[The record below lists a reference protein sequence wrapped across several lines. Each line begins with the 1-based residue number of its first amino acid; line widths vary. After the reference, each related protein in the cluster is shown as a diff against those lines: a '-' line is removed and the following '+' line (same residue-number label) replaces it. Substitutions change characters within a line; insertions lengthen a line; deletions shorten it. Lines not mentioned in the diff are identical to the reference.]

1 MTNYT
6 IYQPFPFSPPLSVS
20 NFVPLRISEILKS
33 APSDMSLVVIERLK
47 KYLKSNALPQSISK
61 GKAIFAS
68 GGITTENFSNVEKGL
83 ATFKAKSGSS
93 SKSYAVTI
101 KNWNTPIINTNC
113 SCDYDWGGICKHR
126 VASLLVL
133 ENELSRY
140 TSLNPSVS
148 AAPKK
153 KTYPTS
159 QHIIRI
165 SSFDDWTLKNLVS
178 LDDWKN
184 RSTIKKATILKAL
197 NGEAEVEVHYKNEV
211 FNTKFTKLQFNG
223 EISTHCSCSQDLENQ
238 ACIHKLGALIV
249 IRDTYGANSPFDKMR
264 DYTAE
269 KNKLLAEFGFTLE
282 DDLRGK
288 FDFKLKTDGA
298 VQLVKLDVS
307 IQKVSQF
314 QNWRALNNRIF
325 RTPET
330 TFSVGIEDGSKEQ
343 RHILYVIRC
352 KGEEFVNDIAV
363 DTYSY
368 KPSPNGKM
376 TYIRTLKESDI
387 DNLPKM
393 EDSDNQI
400 ISLINSIKDDGLK
413 NFGKKKDLHLP
424 YFYDYLNRDEL
435 SAIDAPII
443 EEYINKK
450 LNKIFSL
457 LADKQVF
464 TSRTSYV
471 GSQTDIEEAQI
482 STEQILP
489 FFVLKEEDDF
499 VVLEGFTKLHGKKIK
514 LASVTNPGSYWT
526 RTFGKNIYKLANPE
540 VANLLSYLPKNGI
553 IKVRKSNFSGF
564 FQEFVLP
571 LAEKFT
577 IDLQISQEIENQT
590 LTFKEAKVYLKEDES
605 NLMLIPVYEYY
616 TQEREEQQVVEFS
629 HDQKIN
635 KINYDSDKITI
646 QERNPDAEKYH
657 YDIIREQNT
666 DFNSQ
671 EQYPFFYL
679 PFNDVLKEGWLFK
692 FFEAMKEQNVT
703 ILGFKELKKF
713 KYNPNKAVFTVTTG
727 SGIDWFDMHIEVQF
741 GDQFVGIKEIQKA
754 VLKKQNYVELSD
766 GSLGMLPEEWLKKYE
781 NILKFGRVKGEELQI
796 SKLHFSLI
804 DELGKDINNFELEQ
818 ELFEKKSK
826 LLNFKE
832 MAEIP
837 LPTNIQAKLRDYQV
851 EGFKWLNFLDEFSW
865 GGILAD
871 DMGLGKTLQMLT
883 FLQEQQNRNKHSVHL
898 VVLPTTLI
906 FNWQAEAAKF
916 CPDLKLYVHRGG
928 TRQKVNEHW
937 KDYDIIL
944 TTYGMVRS
952 DVELFREFDFNYIV
966 LDESQAIKNP
976 DSLISKAARLLN
988 SRNRLVMTGTPV
1000 ENNTFDLYSQME
1012 FLNPGLLG
1020 SAEFFKTEFATPIDK
1035 MQDKE
1040 KAAQL
1045 RKIVYPFMLKRTKEE
1060 VAKDLP
1066 DKTESIIYCEMD
1078 VKQRKVYDTFREMY
1092 RQKLVDKM
1100 AIDGRA
1106 KSSFLI
1112 LEALLKLRQICDS
1125 PALLNDEI
1133 EYDQNSAKLEEI
1145 VREIEE
1151 NAGNHKILIFS
1162 QFLKMLDLIK
1172 GHLEKHKIKY
1182 EYLDGK
1188 TTDRADRVN
1197 HFQEDDSCRVFLMSL
1212 KAGGV
1217 GINLTEAD
1225 YVYLV
1230 DPWWNPA
1237 VEQQAIDR
1245 THRIGQKKKVFA
1257 YRMICKDTIEEKI
1270 LLLQDKKRDIAKDV
1284 ISTED
1289 GFLKKLSQNDII
1301 DLFS

>member
-1 MTNYT
+1 
-6 IYQPFPFSPPLSVS
+6 
-20 NFVPLRISEILKS
+20 
-33 APSDMSLVVIERLK
+33 MSLIIIEKLK
-47 KYLKSNALPQSISK
+47 KYLKSNALPQSVSK

-68 GGITTENFSNVEKGL
+68 GKVSVEKFSNVEKGE
-83 ATFKAKSGSS
+83 AIFKVKSDSS
-93 SKSYAVTI
+93 SKNYTI
-101 KNWNTPIINTNC
+101 NVKNWNTPILSTNC

-126 VASLLVL
+126 VAALMVL
-133 ENELSRY
+133 ENEI
-140 TSLNPSVS
+140 TKHTANN
-148 AAPKK
+148 ANIFATKK

-184 RSTIKKATILKAL
+184 RTNVKKVQILSAL
-197 NGEAEVEVHYKNEV
+197 NGEAVLEVQYKGETFDV
-211 FNTKFTKLQFNG
+211 KFTQLKFNS
-223 EISTHCSCSQDLENQ
+223 ELSTHCSCSQELENQ
-238 ACIHKLGALIV
+238 ACIHKLAAFITV
-249 IRDTYGANSPFDKMR
+249 RDAFGANNPFDRMR
-264 DYTAE
+264 DYTSE
-269 KNKLLAEFGFTLE
+269 KNKLLAEYGFTMD
-282 DDLRGK
+282 DDLKGK
-288 FDFKLKTDGA
+288 FDFKLQANGDI
-298 VQLVKLDVS
+298 QLIKLDSS
-307 IQKVSQF
+307 IQKISQY

-325 RTPET
+325 RKPET
-330 TFSVGIEDGSKEQ
+330 IFSIGVSEGQREQ
-343 RHILYVIRC
+343 RQLLYVIRC
-352 KGEEFVNDIAV
+352 KGEEFVNDVAV

-368 KPSPNGKM
+368 KAAGNGKM
-376 TYIRTLKESDI
+376 TYIRSLKDSDVES
-387 DNLPKM
+387 LPKM

-400 ISLINSIKDDGLK
+400 INIANSIKDDGLK
-413 NFGKKKDLHLP
+413 NFGKKKELRLP
-424 YFYDYLNRDEL
+424 FFYDYLNREEI
-435 SAIDAPII
+435 SANDAPII

-457 LADKQVF
+457 LSEKQVF
-464 TSRTSYV
+464 TSSTSYV
-471 GSQTDIEEAQI
+471 ANQTDIEEAQI

-489 FFVLKEEDDF
+489 FFVLREDDDF
-499 VVLEGFTKLHGKKIK
+499 VILEGYTKLHGKKIK
-514 LASVTNPGSYWT
+514 LASLTNPGSYWT
-526 RTFGKNIYKLANPE
+526 RSFGKTIYKLANPE
-540 VANLLSYLPKNGI
+540 VANLLSYLPKNGL

-564 FQEFVLP
+564 FQDFVLP

-577 IDLQISQEIENQT
+577 IDLQISQVIENQ
-590 LTFKEAKVYLKEDES
+590 LLNFKEAKIYLKEDEA
-605 NLMLIPVYEYY
+605 NLMLIPVYEY
-616 TQEREEQQVVEFS
+616 TKNDTEEIIENPEIIEFA
-629 HDQKIN
+629 HDYKTN
-635 KINYDSDKITI
+635 KINYDSEKIMI
-646 QERNPDAEKYH
+646 QERNSEAEKYF
-657 YDIIREQNT
+657 YDIVREQNIE
-666 DFNSQ
+666 FNSQ
-671 EQYPFFYL
+671 GQYPFFFL
-679 PFNDVLKEGWLFK
+679 PFNDVLKDGWLFK
-692 FFEAMKEQNVT
+692 FFEAMKEQNIT
-703 ILGFKELKKF
+703 ILGFRELKKF
-713 KYNPNKAVFTVTTG
+713 KYNPNKATFNIKAG
-727 SGIDWFDMHIEVQF
+727 SGIDWFEMHIEVQF
-741 GDQFVGIKEIQKA
+741 GDQFVGIKDIQKA
-754 VLKKQNYVELSD
+754 VLKKQNYVELKD
-766 GSLGMLPEEWLKKYE
+766 GTLGMLPEEWLKKYE
-781 NILKFGRVKGEELQI
+781 NILKFGRVQGEQLQV

-804 DELGKDINNFELEQ
+804 DELSKDIDSFEIEQ

-837 LPTNIQAKLRDYQV
+837 LPININAKLRDYQV

-883 FLQEQQNRNKHSVHL
+883 FLQEQQNRNKNAINL

-916 CPDLKLYVHRGG
+916 CPDLKLFVHRGG
-928 TRQKVNEHW
+928 TRQRANEHW

-952 DVELFREFDFNYIV
+952 DIELFREIHFNYIV

-976 DSLISKAARLLN
+976 DSLISKAVKLLN

-1000 ENNTFDLYSQME
+1000 ENNTFDLFSQME
-1012 FLNPGLLG
+1012 FINPGLLG
-1020 SAEFFKTEFATPIDK
+1020 SGEFFKTEFANPIDK
-1035 MQDKE
+1035 LQDKD

-1066 DKTESIIYCEMD
+1066 DKTESIIYCEMGT
-1078 VKQRKVYDTFREMY
+1078 KQRKVYDTFRELY

-1100 AIDGRA
+1100 ATDGKE

-1125 PALLNDEI
+1125 PALLNDDV
-1133 EYDQNSAKLEEI
+1133 EYDQSSAKLEEI
-1145 VREIEE
+1145 IREIEE

-1172 GHLEKHKIKY
+1172 GHLEKHKIKF

-1197 HFQEDDSCRVFLMSL
+1197 HFQEDDECRVFLMSL

-1245 THRIGQKKKVFA
+1245 THRIGQKKNVFA

-1270 LLLQDKKRDIAKDV
+1270 LLLQDKKRDIAKDI

-1289 GFLKKLSQNDII
+1289 GFLKKLTQNDII

>member
-1 MTNYT
+1 
-6 IYQPFPFSPPLSVS
+6 
-20 NFVPLRISEILKS
+20 
-33 APSDMSLVVIERLK
+33 MSLVVIERLK

-68 GGITTENFSNVEKGL
+68 GGITTENFSNVDKGL
-83 ATFKAKSGSS
+83 ATFKAKSATG
-93 SKSYAVTI
+93 SKSYTVTI
-101 KNWNTPIINTNC
+101 KNWNTPILNTSC

-140 TSLNPSVS
+140 SHLNPIVS
-148 AAPKK
+148 ATPKK
-153 KTYPTS
+153 RTYSTS
-159 QHIIRI
+159 QHTIRI

-184 RSTIKKATILKAL
+184 RNNVKKVQINKAL
-197 NGEAEVEVHYKNEV
+197 NGEAEVEVNYKGEV
-211 FNTKFTKLQFNG
+211 FNTTFSKLQFNG
-223 EISTHCSCSQDLENQ
+223 EISTQCSCSQDLENQ
-238 ACIHKLGALIV
+238 ACIHKLAALIA

-269 KNKLLAEFGFTLE
+269 KNKLLAEFGFSLE
-282 DDLRGK
+282 DDLKGK
-288 FDFKLKTDGA
+288 FDFKLKSDGA
-298 VQLVKLDVS
+298 VQLIRIDTS

-325 RTPET
+325 RSPET
-330 TFSVGIEDGSKEQ
+330 AFNVGVDESSKEQ
-343 RHILYVIRC
+343 RQVMFVVRC
-352 KGEEFVNDIAV
+352 KGEEFVNDVAV

-368 KPSPNGKM
+368 KAGANNKM
-376 TYIRTLKESDI
+376 TYIRPLKDSDV

-393 EDSDNQI
+393 EETDNQI
-400 ISLINSIKDDGLK
+400 ISLVNSIKDDGLK
-413 NFGKKKDLHLP
+413 NFGKKKDLRLP

-435 SAIDAPII
+435 SASDAPIV

-457 LADKQVF
+457 LSDKQVF
-464 TSRTSYV
+464 TSKTSYV
-471 GSQTDIEEAQI
+471 GSQTDIEEATI
-482 STEQILP
+482 SKEQILP

-499 VVLEGFTKLHGKKIK
+499 VVLEGYTTLHGKKIK
-514 LASVTNPGSYWT
+514 LASLTNPGSYWT
-526 RTFGKNIYKLANPE
+526 RTFGKTIYKLANPE

-577 IDLQISQEIENQT
+577 IDLKISQEIDNQT
-590 LTFKEAKVYLKEDES
+590 LNFKEPKVYLKEDES
-605 NLMLIPVYEYY
+605 NLLIIPVYEYY
-616 TQEREEQQVVEFS
+616 TQEGEEEKVVEFS

-635 KINYDSDKITI
+635 KITYDADKITI
-646 QERNPDAEKYH
+646 QDRNTEAEKY
-657 YDIIREQNT
+657 YYNIIREQNAE
-666 DFNSQ
+666 FGSQ
-671 EQYPFFYL
+671 EQYPFFYV

-692 FFEAMKEQNVT
+692 FFDAMKEQNIT
-703 ILGFKELKKF
+703 ILGFKDLKKF
-713 KYNPNKAVFTVTTG
+713 KYNPNKAVFNVRTG

-754 VLKKQNYVELSD
+754 VLKKQNYVELKD

-781 NILKFGRVKGEELQI
+781 NVLKFGRVKGDELQV

-804 DELGKDINNFELEQ
+804 DELGAEINSFEIEQ
-818 ELFEKKSK
+818 ELFEKKNK

-837 LPTNIQAKLRDYQV
+837 LPKNIKANLRDYQV

-883 FLQEQQNRNKHSVHL
+883 FLQEQQNRDKRGVNL

-916 CPDLKLYVHRGG
+916 CPKLKLFVHRGG

-937 KDYDIIL
+937 RDYDIIL

-952 DVELFREFDFNYIV
+952 DIELFRDFHFNYIV

-1020 SAEFFKTEFATPIDK
+1020 SAEFFKTEFANPIDK

-1078 VKQRKVYDTFREMY
+1078 PKQRKVYDTFREMY

-1100 AIDGRA
+1100 ATDGKDKA
-1106 KSSFLI
+1106 AFLI

-1125 PALLNDEI
+1125 PALLNDDV

-1145 VREIEE
+1145 IREIEE

-1172 GHLEKHKIKY
+1172 VHLEKHKIKY

-1270 LLLQDKKRDIAKDV
+1270 LLLQDKKRDIAKDI

>member
-1 MTNYT
+1 
-6 IYQPFPFSPPLSVS
+6 
-20 NFVPLRISEILKS
+20 
-33 APSDMSLVVIERLK
+33 MSLVVIERLK
-47 KYLKSNALPQSISK
+47 KYLKSNALPQSVSK

-184 RSTIKKATILKAL
+184 RSTIKKAIILKAL

-249 IRDTYGANSPFDKMR
+249 IQDTYGANSPFDKMR

-269 KNKLLAEFGFTLE
+269 KNKLLAEFGFSLE
-282 DDLRGK
+282 DDLKGK

-298 VQLVKLDVS
+298 VQLVRIDTS

-352 KGEEFVNDIAV
+352 KGEEFVNDVAV

-400 ISLINSIKDDGLK
+400 INLVNSIKDDGLK
-413 NFGKKKDLHLP
+413 SFGKKKDLHLP

-464 TSRTSYV
+464 TSTTSFV

-499 VVLEGFTKLHGKKIK
+499 VILEGFTKLHGKKIK

-553 IKVRKSNFSGF
+553 IKVRKSNFAGF
-564 FQEFVLP
+564 FQEFILP

-577 IDLQISQEIENQT
+577 IDLQISQEIEKQA

-616 TQEREEQQVVEFS
+616 TQIGEEQQIVEFS

-646 QERNPDAEKYH
+646 QERNPDAERYH
-657 YDIIREQNT
+657 YDILREQNT

-692 FFEAMKEQNVT
+692 FFEAMKEQNIT

-727 SGIDWFDMHIEVQF
+727 SGIDWFDMHIEVKF
-741 GDQFVGIKEIQKA
+741 GDQLVGIKEIQKA

-837 LPTNIQAKLRDYQV
+837 LPNNIQAKLRDYQV

-883 FLQEQQNRNKHSVHL
+883 FLQEQQNRDKHSVHL

-952 DVELFREFDFNYIV
+952 DIELFREFDFNYIV

-1133 EYDQNSAKLEEI
+1133 EYDQNSAKLTEI

-1197 HFQEDDSCRVFLMSL
+1197 HFQEDDDCRVFLMSL

>member
-1 MTNYT
+1 
-6 IYQPFPFSPPLSVS
+6 
-20 NFVPLRISEILKS
+20 
-33 APSDMSLVVIERLK
+33 MSSIIIEKLK
-47 KYLKSNALPQSISK
+47 KYLKSNALPQSVSK
-61 GKAIFAS
+61 GKTIFANGKVS
-68 GGITTENFSNVEKGL
+68 VEKFSNVEKGEGI
-83 ATFKAKSGSS
+83 FKVKSDTG
-93 SKSYAVTI
+93 SKSYTVNV
-101 KNWNTPIINTNC
+101 KNWNTPILSTNC

-126 VASLLVL
+126 VAALMVL
-133 ENELSRY
+133 ENEIIKY
-140 TSLNPSVS
+140 TATN
-148 AAPKK
+148 ANIFAPKK
-153 KTYPTS
+153 KTHPTS

-184 RSTIKKATILKAL
+184 RANVKKVQILSAL
-197 NGEAEVEVHYKNEV
+197 NGEAILDVNYKGEDFEV
-211 FNTKFTKLQFNG
+211 KFTQLKFNS
-223 EISTHCSCSQDLENQ
+223 ELSTHCSCSQDLENQ
-238 ACIHKLGALIV
+238 SCIHKLAAFIAV
-249 IRDTYGANSPFDKMR
+249 RDAFGANNPFDRMR
-264 DYTAE
+264 DYTVE
-269 KNKLLAEFGFTLE
+269 KDKLLAEYGFTMD
-282 DDLRGK
+282 DDLKGK
-288 FDFKLKTDGA
+288 FDFKLQANGDL
-298 VQLVKLDVS
+298 QLIKLDAS
-307 IQKVSQF
+307 IQKISQY
-314 QNWRALNNRIF
+314 QNWRAVNNSIF
-325 RTPET
+325 RKPET
-330 TFSVGIEDGSKEQ
+330 IFSIGASEGQREQ
-343 RHILYVIRC
+343 RQLLYVIRC
-352 KGEEFVNDIAV
+352 KGEEFVNDVAV

-368 KPSPNGKM
+368 KSAGNGKM
-376 TYIRTLKESDI
+376 TYIRSLKDSDVES
-387 DNLPKM
+387 LPKM

-400 ISLINSIKDDGLK
+400 INLSNSIKDDGLK
-413 NFGKKKDLHLP
+413 NFGKKKELRLP
-424 YFYDYLNRDEL
+424 FFYDYLNREEI
-435 SAIDAPII
+435 SANDAPII

-450 LNKIFSL
+450 LNKIFRL
-457 LADKQVF
+457 LSEKQVF
-464 TSRTSYV
+464 TSSTSYV
-471 GSQTDIEEAQI
+471 ANQTDIEEAQI

-489 FFVLKEEDDF
+489 FFVLKEDDDF
-499 VVLEGFTKLHGKKIK
+499 VILEGFTKLHGKKVK
-514 LASVTNPGSYWT
+514 LASLTNPGSYWT
-526 RTFGKNIYKLANPE
+526 RSFGKTIYKLANPE
-540 VANLLSYLPKNGI
+540 VANLLSYLPKNGL
-553 IKVRKSNFSGF
+553 IKVRKSNFAGF
-564 FQEFVLP
+564 FKDFVLP

-577 IDLQISQEIENQT
+577 IDLQVSQAIEIQS
-590 LTFKEAKVYLKEDES
+590 LSFKEAKLYLKEDES
-605 NLMLIPVYEYY
+605 NLMLIPVYEY
-616 TQEREEQQVVEFS
+616 TKNGSEEIVENPEIIEFS
-629 HDQKIN
+629 HDYKTN
-635 KINYDSDKITI
+635 KINYDSDTIMI
-646 QERNPDAEKYH
+646 QERNAETEKYF
-657 YDIIREQNT
+657 YDIIREQNVE
-666 DFNSQ
+666 FNSQ
-671 EQYPFFYL
+671 EQYPFFFL
-679 PFNDVLKEGWLFK
+679 PFNDVLKDGWLFK
-692 FFEAMKEQNVT
+692 FFEAMKEQNIT

-713 KYNPNKAVFTVTTG
+713 KYNPNKAVFNIKAG

-741 GDQFVGIKEIQKA
+741 GDQMVGIKEIQKA
-754 VLKKQNYVELSD
+754 VLKKQNYVELKD

-781 NILKFGRVKGEELQI
+781 NILKFGRVQGEKLQI

-804 DELGKDINNFELEQ
+804 DELSKDIDSFEIEQ

-837 LPTNIQAKLRDYQV
+837 LPNNIDAKLRDYQV

-883 FLQEQQNRNKHSVHL
+883 FIQEQQNRDPKAVNL

-928 TRQKVNEHW
+928 TRQKANEHW
-937 KDYDIIL
+937 SEYDIIL

-952 DVELFREFDFNYIV
+952 DIELFREFHFNYII

-976 DSLISKAARLLN
+976 DSLISKAVKLLN

-1012 FLNPGLLG
+1012 FINPGLLG
-1020 SAEFFKTEFATPIDK
+1020 SGEFFKTEFANPIDK
-1035 MQDKE
+1035 LQDKD

-1078 VKQRKVYDTFREMY
+1078 TKQRKVYDTFRELY

-1100 AIDGRA
+1100 ATDGKE

-1125 PALLNDEI
+1125 PALLNEEG
-1133 EYDQNSAKLEEI
+1133 EYDQTSAKLGEI
-1145 VREIEE
+1145 IREIEE

-1172 GHLEKHKIKY
+1172 GHLEKHKIKF

-1197 HFQEDDSCRVFLMSL
+1197 HFQEDDECRVFLMSL

-1270 LLLQDKKRDIAKDV
+1270 LLLQDKKRDIAKDI

>member
-1 MTNYT
+1 
-6 IYQPFPFSPPLSVS
+6 
-20 NFVPLRISEILKS
+20 
-33 APSDMSLVVIERLK
+33 MSSIVIERLK

-61 GKAIFAS
+61 GKAIFAG
-68 GGITTENFSNVEKGL
+68 GGIILERFSNTGKGE
-83 ATFKAKSGSS
+83 AVIKIKSDLGLRG
-93 SKSYAVTI
+93 YEVVV
-101 KNWNTPIINTNC
+101 KNWNTPILNTSC

-126 VASLLVL
+126 VAALLLL
-133 ENELSRY
+133 ENELSRFKDAPDLAS
-140 TSLNPSVS
+140 TFAPSN
-148 AAPKK
+148 KK
-153 KTYPTS
+153 RTFPTA
-159 QHIIRI
+159 QHVIRI

-178 LDDWKN
+178 LDDWKK
-184 RSTIKKATILKAL
+184 RTAVKKTQIVSAL
-197 NGEAEVEVHYKNEV
+197 NGEAVVEVTLNGEI
-211 FNTKFTKLQFNG
+211 FTTKFTKLQFNS
-223 EISTHCSCSQDLENQ
+223 ELATSCSCSQELENQ
-238 ACIHKLGALIV
+238 ACVHKLVGLMA
-249 IRDTYGANSPFDKMR
+249 IRDTFGANSPFDKMR
-264 DYTAE
+264 DYSAE
-269 KNKLLAEFGFTLE
+269 KNKLLGEFGFSLE
-282 DDLRGK
+282 DDLKGK
-288 FDFKLKTDGA
+288 FDFKLKADGA
-298 VQLVKLDVS
+298 VQLIRIDTS
-307 IQKVSQF
+307 IQKISDF
-314 QNWRALNNRIF
+314 QNWRNINNRIF
-325 RTPET
+325 RSPET
-330 TFSVGIEDGSKEQ
+330 TFSIGVDESQKDQ
-343 RHILYVIRC
+343 RQVLYVLRC
-352 KGEEFVNDIAV
+352 KGEEYLNDVAV
-363 DTYSY
+363 DVYSY
-368 KPSPNGKM
+368 KMGANGKM
-376 TYIRTLKESDI
+376 TYIRSLKDSDME
-387 DNLPKM
+387 NMPKM
-393 EDSDNQI
+393 EDSDNQL
-400 ISLINSIKDDGLK
+400 ISLLNSIKDDGLK

-424 YFYDYLNRDEL
+424 YFYEYLNRDEV
-435 SAIDAPII
+435 SALDAPVI

-457 LADKQVF
+457 LSEKQVF
-464 TSRTSYV
+464 TSKTSYV

-482 STEQILP
+482 SPEQILP
-489 FFVLKEEDDF
+489 FFVLREEEDF
-499 VVLEGFTKLHGKKIK
+499 VVLEGYTTLHGKKVK
-514 LASVTNPGSYWT
+514 LASLTNPSSFWV
-526 RTFGKNIYKLANPE
+526 RTFGKTVYKLANPE
-540 VANLLSYLPKNGI
+540 VANLLNYLPKNGI
-553 IKVRKSNFSGF
+553 IKVRKSNFTGF
-564 FQEFVLP
+564 FQEFIMP

-577 IDLQISQEIENQT
+577 IDLQISQAIESQT
-590 LTFKEAKVYLKEDES
+590 LNFKEAKVYLKEDEA
-605 NLMLIPVYEYY
+605 NLMLVPVYEYA
-616 TQEREEQQVVEFS
+616 TPVNDEEETPSVLEFS
-629 HDQKIN
+629 HDQKLN
-635 KINYDSDKITI
+635 KITYESDKILI

-657 YDIIREQNT
+657 YGLIREQNVE
-666 DFNSQ
+666 FNSQ

-679 PFNDVLKEGWLFK
+679 PFNDVLKDGWLFK
-692 FFEAMKEQNVT
+692 FFDAMKEQNIT
-703 ILGFKELKKF
+703 ILGFKDLKKF
-713 KYNPNKAVFTVTTG
+713 KYNPNKAKFNVKAG

-754 VLKKQNYVELSD
+754 VLKKQNYVELKD

-781 NILKFGRVKGEELQI
+781 NVLKFGRVKGDELQV

-804 DELGKDINNFELEQ
+804 DELSSDINSFEIEQ
-818 ELFEKKSK
+818 ELFEKKNK

-832 MAEIP
+832 MADIE
-837 LPTNIQAKLRDYQV
+837 LPKNIKAKLRDYQV

-883 FLQEQQNRNKHSVHL
+883 FLQEQQNRDKKGTNL

-906 FNWQAEAAKF
+906 FNWQAEAEKF
-916 CPDLKLYVHRGG
+916 CPKLKLYVHRGG

-952 DVELFREFDFNYIV
+952 DIELFREFHFNYII

-976 DSLISKAARLLN
+976 DSLISKAVKLLN

-1020 SAEFFKTEFATPIDK
+1020 SGEFFKTEFATPIDK
-1035 MQDKE
+1035 LQDKE

-1078 VKQRKVYDTFREMY
+1078 AKQRKVYDTFREMY

-1100 AIDGRA
+1100 ALEGKE

-1125 PALLNDEI
+1125 PALLSDDT

-1145 VREIEE
+1145 IREIEE

-1172 GHLEKHKIKY
+1172 EHLEKHKIKY

-1188 TTDRADRVN
+1188 TTDRAERVN
-1197 HFQEDDSCRVFLMSL
+1197 HFQEDENCRVFLMSL

-1245 THRIGQKKKVFA
+1245 THRIGQKRKVFA

-1270 LLLQDKKRDIAKDV
+1270 LLLQDKKRAIAKDI

-1289 GFLKKLSQNDII
+1289 GFLKKLSQDDII

>member
-1 MTNYT
+1 
-6 IYQPFPFSPPLSVS
+6 
-20 NFVPLRISEILKS
+20 
-33 APSDMSLVVIERLK
+33 MSLIIIERLK

-68 GGITTENFSNVEKGL
+68 GRVSIDKLVNQEKGEAIL
-83 ATFKAKSGSS
+83 KVKSDSGSR
-93 SKSYAVTI
+93 SYTVNV
-101 KNWNTPIINTNC
+101 KNWNTPILYTSC
-113 SCDYDWGGICKHR
+113 TCDYDWGGICKHR

-133 ENELSRY
+133 ENEASKFG
-140 TSLNPSVS
+140 LNNSNIQV
-148 AAPKK
+148 KK

-159 QHIIRI
+159 NHTIRI
-165 SSFDDWTLKNLVS
+165 SSFDDWTLKNLVA

-184 RSTIKKATILKAL
+184 RSSIKKADIISAL
-197 NGEAEVEVHYKNEV
+197 NGEAVVEVTYRNET
-211 FNTKFTKLQFNG
+211 FNLKFTQLKFNS
-223 EISTHCSCSQDLENQ
+223 EVATQCSCSQDLENQ
-238 ACIHKLGALIV
+238 ACIHKLAALIA
-249 IRDTYGANSPFDKMR
+249 IRDTFGSNNPFDRMR
-264 DYTAE
+264 DYSAE
-269 KNKLLAEFGFTLE
+269 KNKLLAEYGFSLE
-282 DDLRGK
+282 DDLKGK
-288 FDFKLKTDGA
+288 FDFKLKTDGT
-298 VQLVKLDVS
+298 VQLIRIDSS
-307 IQKVSQF
+307 IQKISQF
-314 QNWRALNNRIF
+314 QNWRAFNNRIF
-325 RTPET
+325 RKPET
-330 TFSVGIEDGSKEQ
+330 IFSVGINEGQKDQ
-343 RHILYVIRC
+343 RLLMYVLRC
-352 KGEEFVNDIAV
+352 KGEEFINDIAI

-368 KPSPNGKM
+368 KAGANGKM
-376 TYIRTLKESDI
+376 TYIRSIRDSDF
-387 DNLPKM
+387 DNFPKM

-400 ISLINSIKDDGLK
+400 IGLLNSIKDDGLK
-413 NFGKKKDLHLP
+413 NFGKKKELHLP
-424 YFYDYLNRDEL
+424 YFYEYLNRDEI
-435 SAIDAPII
+435 SASDAPII

-457 LADKQVF
+457 LSEKQVF

-471 GSQTDIEEAQI
+471 GSQNDIEEVTI
-482 STEQILP
+482 SPEQILP
-489 FFVLKEEDDF
+489 FFVLREDDDF
-499 VVLEGFTKLHGKKIK
+499 VILEGFTKLHGKKVK
-514 LASVTNPGSYWT
+514 LASLTNPGSYWV

-540 VANLLSYLPKNGI
+540 VANLLSLLPQNGM
-553 IKVRKSNFSGF
+553 IKVRKTNFSGF
-564 FQEFVLP
+564 FQEFILP
-571 LAEKFT
+571 LAEKFS
-577 IDLQISQEIENQT
+577 IDLKISQQIENQI
-590 LTFKEAKVYLKEDES
+590 LTFHKPKIYLKEDES
-605 NLMLIPVYEYY
+605 NLMFIPVYEYY
-616 TQEREEQQVVEFS
+616 TETPELSNLEQIPTEENKALVEFS
-629 HDQKIN
+629 HDYKTN
-635 KINYDSDKITI
+635 KINFDSEKIII
-646 QERNPDAEKYH
+646 QERNPDAEKYY
-657 YDIIREQNT
+657 YDILKEQNPEFT
-666 DFNSQ
+666 SQ
-671 EQYPFFYL
+671 EQYPFFFL
-679 PFNDVLKEGWLFK
+679 PFNDVLKDGWLFK
-692 FFEAMKEQNVT
+692 FFDSMKEQNIT
-703 ILGFKELKKF
+703 ILGFKDLKKF
-713 KYNPNKAVFTVTTG
+713 KYNPHKATFNIKAG

-754 VLKKQNYVELSD
+754 VLKKQNYVELKD
-766 GSLGMLPEEWLKKYE
+766 GSLGMLPEEWIKKYE
-781 NILKFGRVKGEELQI
+781 NVLKFGRIKGDELQV

-804 DELGKDINNFELEQ
+804 DELSKDIDSFEIEQ
-818 ELFEKKSK
+818 ELFEKKNK

-832 MAEIP
+832 MNTIP
-837 LPTNIQAKLRDYQV
+837 LPKNINAKLRDYQV

-883 FLQEQQNRNKHSVHL
+883 FIQEQQNRDKRATNL

-937 KDYDIIL
+937 RDYDIIL

-952 DVELFREFDFNYIV
+952 DIELFREFHFNYII

-976 DSLISKAARLLN
+976 DSLISKAVKLLN

-1020 SAEFFKTEFATPIDK
+1020 SGEFFKLEFATPIDK
-1035 MQDKE
+1035 LQDKE

-1078 VKQRKVYDTFREMY
+1078 AKQRKIYDTFREMY
-1092 RQKLVDKM
+1092 KQKLVDKM
-1100 AIDGRA
+1100 ATEGKDKA
-1106 KSSFLI
+1106 AFLI

-1125 PALLNDEI
+1125 PALLNEDT

-1145 VREIEE
+1145 IREIEE

-1172 GHLEKHKIKY
+1172 EHLEKHKIKY

-1197 HFQEDDSCRVFLMSL
+1197 HFQEDENCRVFLMSL

-1270 LLLQDKKRDIAKDV
+1270 LLLQDKKRDIAKDI

-1289 GFLKKLSQNDII
+1289 GFLKKLTQNDII

>member
-1 MTNYT
+1 
-6 IYQPFPFSPPLSVS
+6 
-20 NFVPLRISEILKS
+20 
-33 APSDMSLVVIERLK
+33 MSLVIIEKLK
-47 KYLKSNALPQSISK
+47 KYLKSNALPQSVSK
-61 GKAIFAS
+61 GKTIFAKGS
-68 GGITTENFSNVEKGL
+68 VSVEKISNTDKGEG
-83 ATFKAKSGSS
+83 AFKVKSETG
-93 SKSYAVTI
+93 SKSYTVNI
-101 KNWNTPIINTNC
+101 KNWNTPILSSNC
-113 SCDYDWGGICKHR
+113 SCDYNWGGICKHR
-126 VASLLVL
+126 VAALLQLEIEVSKFSLA
-133 ENELSRY
+133 SI
-140 TSLNPSVS
+140 SLNT
-148 AAPKK
+148 PKK
-153 KTYPTS
+153 KTYPTAL
-159 QHIIRI
+159 HIIRI

-184 RSTIKKATILKAL
+184 RTNVKKVQIISAL
-197 NGEAEVEVHYKNEV
+197 SGEAVVEVSYKSEI
-211 FNTKFTKLQFNG
+211 FNVKFTQLRFNS
-223 EISTHCSCSQDLENQ
+223 ELSTHCSCSQDLENQ
-238 ACIHKLGALIV
+238 ACIHKLAALIT
-249 IRDTYGANSPFDKMR
+249 IRDAFGANNPFDRMR
-264 DYTAE
+264 DYTSE

-282 DDLRGK
+282 DDLKGK
-288 FDFKLKTDGA
+288 FDFKLQSNGD
-298 VQLVKLDVS
+298 VQLIKLDSS
-307 IQKVSQF
+307 IQKISQF
-314 QNWRALNNRIF
+314 QNWRAVNNSIF
-325 RTPET
+325 RKPEN
-330 TFSVGIEDGSKEQ
+330 TFSIGVSEGQKEQ
-343 RHILYVIRC
+343 RQILYVIRC
-352 KGEEFVNDIAV
+352 KGEEFINDVAV

-368 KPSPNGKM
+368 KAGSNGKM
-376 TYIRTLKESDI
+376 TYIRSLKDSEVES
-387 DNLPKM
+387 LPKM

-400 ISLINSIKDDGLK
+400 INLANSIKDDGLK
-413 NFGKKKDLHLP
+413 NFGKKRDLRLP
-424 YFYDYLNRDEL
+424 FFYDYLNRDEI
-435 SAIDAPII
+435 SANDAPII

-450 LNKIFSL
+450 LNKLFNL
-457 LADKQVF
+457 LSEKQVY
-464 TSRTSYV
+464 TSVTSYV
-471 GSQTDIEEAQI
+471 ANQADIEEAQI

-489 FFVLKEEDDF
+489 FFTLREDEDF
-499 VVLEGFTKLHGKKIK
+499 VILEGFTKLHGKKVK
-514 LASVTNPGSYWT
+514 LSSLNNPGSYWT
-526 RTFGKNIYKLANPE
+526 RTFGKTIYKLANPE
-540 VANLLSYLPKNGI
+540 VANLLSYLPKNGL

-564 FQEFVLP
+564 FQDFILP

-577 IDLQISQEIENQT
+577 IDLQVSQDIENQS
-590 LTFKEAKVYLKEDES
+590 LNFKEAKVYLKEDEA
-605 NLMLIPVYEYY
+605 NLMLIPVYEY
-616 TQEREEQQVVEFS
+616 TANSEELIENAEVIEFA
-629 HDQKIN
+629 HDYKTN
-635 KINYDSDKITI
+635 KITYDADKITI

-657 YDIIREQNT
+657 YDIIRDQNLE
-666 DFNSQ
+666 FNSQ
-671 EQYPFFYL
+671 EQYPFFFL
-679 PFNDVLKEGWLFK
+679 PFNDVLKDGWLFK
-692 FFEAMKEQNVT
+692 FFESMKEQNIT
-703 ILGFKELKKF
+703 IMGFKELKKF
-713 KYNPNKAVFTVTTG
+713 KYNPNKAAFNIKAG
-727 SGIDWFDMHIEVQF
+727 SGIDWFEMHIEVKF
-741 GDQFVGIKEIQKA
+741 GEQTVGIKEIQKA
-754 VLKKQNYVELSD
+754 VLKKQNYVELKD
-766 GSLGMLPEEWLKKYE
+766 GTLGMLPEEWLKKYE
-781 NILKFGRVKGEELQI
+781 NILKFGRVQGEQLQI

-804 DELGKDINNFELEQ
+804 DELSKDIDSFEIEQ

-832 MAEIP
+832 MSEIP

-883 FLQEQQNRNKHSVHL
+883 FLQEQQNRDKTAVNL

-928 TRQKVNEHW
+928 SRQKINDHW

-952 DVELFREFDFNYIV
+952 DIELFREFHFNYIV

-976 DSLISKAARLLN
+976 DSLISKAVRLLN

-1012 FLNPGLLG
+1012 FINPGLLG
-1020 SAEFFKTEFATPIDK
+1020 SGEFFKTEFATPIDK
-1035 MQDKE
+1035 LQDKD

-1078 VKQRKVYDTFREMY
+1078 TKQRKVYDTFRELY

-1100 AIDGRA
+1100 ATDGKE

-1125 PALLNDEI
+1125 PALLNGEI
-1133 EYDQNSAKLEEI
+1133 EYDQNSAKLQEI
-1145 VREIEE
+1145 IREIEE

-1197 HFQEDDSCRVFLMSL
+1197 HFQEDDECRVFLMSL

-1245 THRIGQKKKVFA
+1245 THRIGQKKNVFA

-1270 LLLQDKKRDIAKDV
+1270 LLLQDKKRDIAKDI

-1289 GFLKKLSQNDII
+1289 GFLKKLTQNDII

>member
-1 MTNYT
+1 
-6 IYQPFPFSPPLSVS
+6 
-20 NFVPLRISEILKS
+20 
-33 APSDMSLVVIERLK
+33 MSLVVIERLK
-47 KYLKSNALPQSISK
+47 KYLKSNALPQSVSK

-184 RSTIKKATILKAL
+184 RSTIKKAIILKAL

-249 IRDTYGANSPFDKMR
+249 IQDTYGANSPFDKMR

-269 KNKLLAEFGFTLE
+269 KNKLLAEFGFSLE
-282 DDLRGK
+282 DDLKGK

-298 VQLVKLDVS
+298 VQLVRIDTS

-352 KGEEFVNDIAV
+352 KGEEFVNDVAV

-400 ISLINSIKDDGLK
+400 INLVNSIKDDGLK
-413 NFGKKKDLHLP
+413 SFGKKKDLHLP

-464 TSRTSYV
+464 TSTTSFV

-499 VVLEGFTKLHGKKIK
+499 VILEGFTKLHGKKIK

-553 IKVRKSNFSGF
+553 IKVRKSNFAGF
-564 FQEFVLP
+564 FQEFILP

-577 IDLQISQEIENQT
+577 IDLQISQEIEKQA

-616 TQEREEQQVVEFS
+616 TQIGEEQQIVEFS

-646 QERNPDAEKYH
+646 QERNPDAERYH
-657 YDIIREQNT
+657 YDILREQNT

-692 FFEAMKEQNVT
+692 FFEAMKEQNIT

-727 SGIDWFDMHIEVQF
+727 SGIDWFDMHIEVKF
-741 GDQFVGIKEIQKA
+741 GDQLVGIKEIQRA

-837 LPTNIQAKLRDYQV
+837 LPNNIQAKLRDYQV

-883 FLQEQQNRNKHSVHL
+883 FLQEQQNRDKHSVHL

-952 DVELFREFDFNYIV
+952 DIELFREFDFNYIV

-1133 EYDQNSAKLEEI
+1133 EYDQNSAKLTEI

-1197 HFQEDDSCRVFLMSL
+1197 HFQEDDDCRVFLMSL

>member
-1 MTNYT
+1 M
-6 IYQPFPFSPPLSVS
+6 S
-20 NFVPLRISEILKS
+20 NFVPLRISEILKL
-33 APSDMSLVVIERLK
+33 APSDMSLVVTERIK
-47 KYLKSNALPQSISK
+47 KYLKSNALPQSVSK

-68 GGITTENFSNVEKGL
+68 GRITTENFSNVEKGL

-93 SKSYAVTI
+93 SKTYAVTI
-101 KNWNTPIINTNC
+101 KNWNTPIMNTNC

-140 TSLNPSVS
+140 ASLNPSVS

-159 QHIIRI
+159 QHTIRI

-184 RSTIKKATILKAL
+184 RSSIKKAIILKAL
-197 NGEAEVEVHYKNEV
+197 NGEAEVEVHDKNEV
-211 FNTKFTKLQFNG
+211 FNTKFTKLPFNG

-238 ACIHKLGALIV
+238 ACIHKLAALIV

-269 KNKLLAEFGFTLE
+269 KNKLLAEFGFSLE
-282 DDLRGK
+282 DDLKGK

-298 VQLVKLDVS
+298 VQLLRIDTS
-307 IQKVSQF
+307 IQKVSLF

-325 RTPET
+325 RTAET

-352 KGEEFVNDIAV
+352 KGEEFVNDVAV

-413 NFGKKKDLHLP
+413 SFGKKKDLHLP

-457 LADKQVF
+457 LAEKQVF

-489 FFVLKEEDDF
+489 FFVLREEDDF

-514 LASVTNPGSYWT
+514 LASLTNPGSYWL
-526 RTFGKNIYKLANPE
+526 RSFGKNIYKLANPE

-553 IKVRKSNFSGF
+553 IKVRRSNFDGF
-564 FQEFVLP
+564 FQEFILP

-577 IDLQISQEIENQT
+577 IDLQISQKIENQS
-590 LTFKEAKVYLKEDES
+590 LNFKEAKVYLKEDES

-616 TQEREEQQVVEFS
+616 DTQEGDEPQIIEFS

-635 KINYDSDKITI
+635 KITYDSERITI
-646 QERNPDAEKYH
+646 QERNPEAEKYH
-657 YDIIREQNT
+657 YDIIREQNI

-679 PFNDVLKEGWLFK
+679 PFNDVLKESWLFN
-692 FFEAMKEQNVT
+692 FFETMKEQNIT
-703 ILGFKELKKF
+703 ILGFKDLKKF

-727 SGIDWFDMHIEVQF
+727 SGIDWFDMHIEVKF
-741 GDQFVGIKEIQKA
+741 GDQLVGIKEIQKA

-837 LPTNIQAKLRDYQV
+837 LPKNIQAKLRDYQV

-883 FLQEQQNRNKHSVHL
+883 FLQEQQNRDKNSVHL

-928 TRQKVNEHW
+928 SRQKVNEHW

-952 DVELFREFDFNYIV
+952 DIELFREFDFNYIV

-1197 HFQEDDSCRVFLMSL
+1197 HFQEDDDCRVFLMSL

-1289 GFLKKLSQNDII
+1289 GFLKKLSQHDII

>member
-1 MTNYT
+1 
-6 IYQPFPFSPPLSVS
+6 
-20 NFVPLRISEILKS
+20 
-33 APSDMSLVVIERLK
+33 MSLVVIERLK
-47 KYLKSNALPQSISK
+47 KYLKSNALPQSVSK

-184 RSTIKKATILKAL
+184 RSTIKKAIILKAL

-249 IRDTYGANSPFDKMR
+249 IQDTYGANSPFDKMR

-269 KNKLLAEFGFTLE
+269 KNKLLAEFGFSLE
-282 DDLRGK
+282 DDLKGK

-298 VQLVKLDVS
+298 VQLVRIDTS

-352 KGEEFVNDIAV
+352 KGEEFVNDVAV

-393 EDSDNQI
+393 EDTDNQI
-400 ISLINSIKDDGLK
+400 INLVNSIKDDGLK
-413 NFGKKKDLHLP
+413 SFGKKKDLHLP

-464 TSRTSYV
+464 TSTTSFV

-553 IKVRKSNFSGF
+553 IKVRKSNFAGF
-564 FQEFVLP
+564 FQEFILP

-577 IDLQISQEIENQT
+577 IDLQISQEIEKQA

-616 TQEREEQQVVEFS
+616 TQIGEEQQIVEFS

-646 QERNPDAEKYH
+646 QERNPDAERYH
-657 YDIIREQNT
+657 YDILREQNT

-692 FFEAMKEQNVT
+692 FFEAMKEQNIT

-727 SGIDWFDMHIEVQF
+727 SGIDWFDMHIEVKF
-741 GDQFVGIKEIQKA
+741 GDQLVGIKEIQRA

-837 LPTNIQAKLRDYQV
+837 LPNNIQAKLRDYQV

-883 FLQEQQNRNKHSVHL
+883 FLQEQQNRDKHSVHL

-952 DVELFREFDFNYIV
+952 DIELFREFDFNYIV

-1133 EYDQNSAKLEEI
+1133 EYDQNSAKLTEI

-1197 HFQEDDSCRVFLMSL
+1197 HFQEDDDCRVFLMSL

>member
-1 MTNYT
+1 
-6 IYQPFPFSPPLSVS
+6 
-20 NFVPLRISEILKS
+20 
-33 APSDMSLVVIERLK
+33 MSLIVIERLK

-61 GKAIFAS
+61 GKAIFS
-68 GGITTENFSNVEKGL
+68 RGEMVLERFSNNDKGD
-83 ATFKAKSGSS
+83 AAIKVRSDSGARA
-93 SKSYAVTI
+93 YNVVV
-101 KNWNTPIINTNC
+101 KNWNTPILATSC

-126 VASLLVL
+126 VAALLLL
-133 ENELSRY
+133 ENELSRFKDTDL
-140 TSLNPSVS
+140 TSTFINTT
-148 AAPKK
+148 KK
-153 KTYPTS
+153 RTYSTTN
-159 QHIIRI
+159 HIIRI

-178 LDDWKN
+178 LDDWKKRTN
-184 RSTIKKATILKAL
+184 IKKVQILSAL
-197 NGEAEVEVHYKNEV
+197 NGEAIVEVMLNGEV
-211 FNTKFTKLQFNG
+211 FMTKFTKLQFNS
-223 EISTHCSCSQDLENQ
+223 ELSTSCSCSQELEHQ
-238 ACIHKLGALIV
+238 ACVHKLGALIA
-249 IRDTYGANSPFDKMR
+249 IRDTFGANNPFDKMR

-269 KNKLLAEFGFTLE
+269 KNKLLGEFGFSLN
-282 DDLRGK
+282 DDLKGK
-288 FDFKLKTDGA
+288 FDFKLKSDGT
-298 VQLVKLDVS
+298 VQLIRLDTS
-307 IQKVSQF
+307 IQRISDY
-314 QNWRALNNRIF
+314 QNWRIVNSRIF
-325 RTPET
+325 RSPET
-330 TFSVGIEDGSKEQ
+330 TFSIGVDDGYKDQ
-343 RHILYVIRC
+343 RQILYVLRC
-352 KGEEFVNDIAV
+352 KGEEYLNDVAIDV
-363 DTYSY
+363 YSY
-368 KPSPNGKM
+368 KAGTNGKM
-376 TYIRTLKESDI
+376 TYIRSLKDSDI
-387 DNLPKM
+387 ENMPKM

-400 ISLINSIKDDGLK
+400 ITLINSIKDDGLK
-413 NFGKKKDLHLP
+413 NFGKKKDLKLP
-424 YFYDYLNRDEL
+424 YFYEYLNRDEI
-435 SAIDAPII
+435 SAFDTPIV

-457 LADKQVF
+457 LSEKQVF
-464 TSRTSYV
+464 TSKTSYV
-471 GSQTDIEEAQI
+471 GGQTDIEEAQI
-482 STEQILP
+482 SAEQILP
-489 FFVLKEEDDF
+489 HFVLKEEEDF
-499 VVLEGFTKLHGKKIK
+499 IVLEGYTTLHGKKVK
-514 LASVTNPGSYWT
+514 LASLTNPSSFWV
-526 RTFGKNIYKLANPE
+526 RTFGKTVYKLANPE

-553 IKVRKSNFSGF
+553 IKVRKSNFTGF
-564 FQEFVLP
+564 FQEFIMP

-577 IDLQISQEIENQT
+577 IDLQINQQIDNQK
-590 LTFKEAKVYLKEDES
+590 LNFKEVKIYMKEDEA
-605 NLMLIPVYEYY
+605 NLMLVPVYEYTTPLTY
-616 TQEREEQQVVEFS
+616 EDDTPKNLEFS
-629 HDQKIN
+629 HDQKSN
-635 KINYDSDKITI
+635 KISYESDKILI
-646 QERNPDAEKYH
+646 QERNPESEKYH
-657 YDIIREQNT
+657 YSLIREQNSE
-666 DFNSQ
+666 FNSQ

-679 PFNDVLKEGWLFK
+679 PFNDVLKDGWLFK
-692 FFEAMKEQNVT
+692 FFDAMKEQNIT
-703 ILGFKELKKF
+703 ILGFKDLKKF
-713 KYNPNKAVFTVTTG
+713 KYNPHKAKFNIKAG

-754 VLKKQNYVELSD
+754 VLKKQNYVELKD

-781 NILKFGRVKGEELQI
+781 NVLKFGRVKGEELQV

-804 DELGKDINNFELEQ
+804 DELSNDINNFEIEQ
-818 ELFEKKSK
+818 ELFEKKNK

-832 MAEIP
+832 MANIE
-837 LPTNIQAKLRDYQV
+837 LPKNIKAKLRDYQV

-883 FLQEQQNRNKHSVHL
+883 FLQEQQNRDKRGTNL

-916 CPDLKLYVHRGG
+916 CPKLKLFVHRGG

-952 DVELFREFDFNYIV
+952 DIELFREFHFNYIV

-976 DSLISKAARLLN
+976 DSLISKAVKLLN

-1020 SAEFFKTEFATPIDK
+1020 SGEFFKLEFANPIDK
-1035 MQDKE
+1035 LQDKE

-1078 VKQRKVYDTFREMY
+1078 PKQRKVYDTFREMY
-1092 RQKLVDKM
+1092 RQKLVEKM
-1100 AIDGRA
+1100 AVEGKE

-1125 PALLNDEI
+1125 PALLSDDT

-1145 VREIEE
+1145 IREIEE

-1162 QFLKMLDLIK
+1162 QFIKMLDLIK
-1172 GHLEKHKIKY
+1172 EHLEKHKIKY

-1188 TTDRADRVN
+1188 TTDRAERVN
-1197 HFQEDDSCRVFLMSL
+1197 HFQEDENCRVFLMSL

-1245 THRIGQKKKVFA
+1245 THRIGQKRKVFA

-1270 LLLQDKKRDIAKDV
+1270 LLLQDKKRAIAKDI

-1289 GFLKKLSQNDII
+1289 GFLKKLSQDDII

>member
-1 MTNYT
+1 
-6 IYQPFPFSPPLSVS
+6 
-20 NFVPLRISEILKS
+20 
-33 APSDMSLVVIERLK
+33 MSLVVIERLK

-83 ATFKAKSGSS
+83 ATFKAKSGSG
-93 SKSYAVTI
+93 SKSYTVTI
-101 KNWNTPIINTNC
+101 KNWNTPILNTNC

-140 TSLNPSVS
+140 SHLNPMVS
-148 AAPKK
+148 ATPKK
-153 KTYPTS
+153 KTFPTS

-184 RSTIKKATILKAL
+184 RNNVKKVQITKAL
-197 NGEAEVEVHYKNEV
+197 NGEAEVEVQYKNELYNV
-211 FNTKFTKLQFNG
+211 KFNKLQFNG
-223 EISTHCSCSQDLENQ
+223 EISTSCSCSQDLENQ
-238 ACIHKLGALIV
+238 ACIHKLASLIV

-269 KNKLLAEFGFTLE
+269 KNKLLAEFGFSLE
-282 DDLRGK
+282 DDLKGK
-288 FDFKLKTDGA
+288 FDFKLKPDGS
-298 VQLVKLDVS
+298 VQLVRIDTS

-330 TFSVGIEDGSKEQ
+330 TFSVGIDEGSKEQ
-343 RHILYVIRC
+343 RQILYVIRC
-352 KGEEFVNDIAV
+352 KGEEFVNDVAI

-368 KPSPNGKM
+368 KAGANGKM

-393 EDSDNQI
+393 EDTDNQI
-400 ISLINSIKDDGLK
+400 ISLVNSIKDDGLK

-435 SAIDAPII
+435 SALDAPIV

-457 LADKQVF
+457 LSDKQVF

-514 LASVTNPGSYWT
+514 LASLTNPGSYWT
-526 RTFGKNIYKLANPE
+526 RTFGKTIYKLASPE

-577 IDLQISQEIENQT
+577 IDLQISQKFENET
-590 LTFKEAKVYLKEDES
+590 LNFKEAKVYLKEDES

-616 TQEREEQQVVEFS
+616 APQPPEGELKSDSQSDENVPSLGAEGAGIIEFS

-635 KINYDSDKITI
+635 KINFDADKITI
-646 QERNPDAEKYH
+646 QERNSDAEKYH
-657 YDIIREQNT
+657 YDIIREQNP

-679 PFNDVLKEGWLFK
+679 PFNDVLKDGWLFK
-692 FFEAMKEQNVT
+692 FFEAMKEQNIT
-703 ILGFKELKKF
+703 ILGFKDLKKF
-713 KYNPNKAVFTVTTG
+713 KYNPNKAVFNVKTG

-754 VLKKQNYVELSD
+754 VLKKQNYVELKD

-781 NILKFGRVKGEELQI
+781 NILKFGRVKGDELQI

-804 DELGKDINNFELEQ
+804 DELGKDIDNFELEQ
-818 ELFEKKSK
+818 ELFEKKNK

-837 LPTNIQAKLRDYQV
+837 LPENINAKLRDYQV

-883 FLQEQQNRNKHSVHL
+883 FLQEQQNRDKKSVNL

-916 CPDLKLYVHRGG
+916 CPKLKLFVHRGG

-952 DVELFREFDFNYIV
+952 DIELFREFDFNYIV

-976 DSLISKAARLLN
+976 DSLISKAVRLLN

-1020 SAEFFKTEFATPIDK
+1020 SAEFFKTEFANPIDK

-1078 VKQRKVYDTFREMY
+1078 PKQRKVYDTFREMY

-1100 AIDGRA
+1100 AIDGKA

-1125 PALLNDEI
+1125 PALLNDDV

-1145 VREIEE
+1145 IREIEE

-1197 HFQEDDSCRVFLMSL
+1197 HFQEDDNCRVFLMSL

-1270 LLLQDKKRDIAKDV
+1270 LLLQDKKRDIAKDI

>member
-1 MTNYT
+1 
-6 IYQPFPFSPPLSVS
+6 
-20 NFVPLRISEILKS
+20 
-33 APSDMSLVVIERLK
+33 MSLIVNERLK

-68 GGITTENFSNVEKGL
+68 GGVTTDNFSNVEKGL
-83 ATFKAKSGSS
+83 ATFKAKSGSG
-93 SKSYAVTI
+93 SKTYTVTI
-101 KNWNTPIINTNC
+101 KNWNTPILNTHC

-140 TSLNPSVS
+140 SHLNPNVN
-148 AAPKK
+148 ATPKK

-165 SSFDDWTLKNLVS
+165 STFDDWTLKNLVS

-184 RSTIKKATILKAL
+184 RANVKKVEVTKAL
-197 NGEAEVEVHYKNEV
+197 NGDAEVEVHYKSEIYK
-211 FNTKFTKLQFNG
+211 TRFTKLQFNG
-223 EISTHCSCSQDLENQ
+223 EISTVCSCSQDLENQ
-238 ACIHKLGALIV
+238 LCIHKLAALIA
-249 IRDTYGANSPFDKMR
+249 IRDAYGANSPFDKMR

-269 KNKLLAEFGFTLE
+269 KSKLLAEFGFTLE
-282 DDLRGK
+282 DDLKGK

-298 VQLVKLDVS
+298 VQLIRIDAS

-314 QNWRALNNRIF
+314 QNWRAFNNRIF
-325 RTPET
+325 RAPET
-330 TFSVGIEDGSKEQ
+330 TFSVGIDEGSKEQ
-343 RHILYVIRC
+343 RQILYVIRC
-352 KGEEFVNDIAV
+352 KGEEFVNDIAI

-368 KPSPNGKM
+368 KAGANGKM

-393 EDSDNQI
+393 EESDNQI
-400 ISLINSIKDDGLK
+400 ISLVNSIKDDGLK

-471 GSQTDIEEAQI
+471 GSQTDIEDAQI

-489 FFVLKEEDDF
+489 FFILKEDDDF
-499 VVLEGFTKLHGKKIK
+499 VVLEGHTKLHGKKIK
-514 LASVTNPGSYWT
+514 LASLTDPGSYWT
-526 RTFGKNIYKLANPE
+526 RTFGKTIYKLANPE
-540 VANLLSYLPKNGI
+540 VANLLSNLPKNGI

-577 IDLQISQEIENQT
+577 IDLQISQDIDNQI
-590 LTFKEAKVYLKEDES
+590 LNFKEAKVYLKEDES
-605 NLMLIPVYEYY
+605 NLLIIPVYEYY
-616 TQEREEQQVVEFS
+616 TDEISNEIASTSGAGAIDASGAQVIEFS

-635 KINYDSDKITI
+635 KISYDTDKITI
-646 QERNPDAEKYH
+646 LERNQDAEKYH
-657 YDIIREQNT
+657 YDLIREQNT

-679 PFNDVLKEGWLFK
+679 PFDDVLKDGWLFK
-692 FFEAMKEQNVT
+692 FFEAMKEQNIT
-703 ILGFKELKKF
+703 ILGFKDLKKF
-713 KYNPNKAVFTVTTG
+713 KYNPNKAVFTIKTG
-727 SGIDWFDMHIEVQF
+727 SGIDWFDMQIEVQF

-754 VLKKQNYVELSD
+754 VLKKQNYVELKD
-766 GSLGMLPEEWLKKYE
+766 GTLGMLPEEWLKKYE
-781 NILKFGRVKGEELQI
+781 NILKFGRVKGDDLQI

-804 DELGKDINNFELEQ
+804 DELGKDIDNFELEQ
-818 ELFEKKSK
+818 ELFEKKNK

-837 LPTNIQAKLRDYQV
+837 LPKNIDAKLRDYQV

-883 FLQEQQNRNKHSVHL
+883 FLQEQQNRDKSGVNL

-916 CPDLKLYVHRGG
+916 CPELKLFVHRGG
-928 TRQKVNEHW
+928 TRQKVNGHW

-952 DVELFREFDFNYIV
+952 DIELFREFHFNYIV

-988 SRNRLVMTGTPV
+988 ARNRLVMTGTPV

-1020 SAEFFKTEFATPIDK
+1020 SAEFFKTEFANPIDK

-1078 VKQRKVYDTFREMY
+1078 SKQRKVYDTFREMY

-1100 AIDGRA
+1100 ALDGKE

-1125 PALLNDEI
+1125 PALLNDDT

-1145 VREIEE
+1145 IREIEE

-1172 GHLEKHKIKY
+1172 VHLEKHKIKY

-1197 HFQEDDSCRVFLMSL
+1197 HFQEDDTCRVFLMSL

-1270 LLLQDKKRDIAKDV
+1270 LLLQDKKRDIAKDI

>member
-1 MTNYT
+1 M
-6 IYQPFPFSPPLSVS
+6 L
-20 NFVPLRISEILKS
+20 
-33 APSDMSLVVIERLK
+33 LVVIERLK
-47 KYLKSNALPQSISK
+47 KYVKSNALPQSISK
-61 GKAIFAS
+61 GKSIFAS

-83 ATFKAKSGSS
+83 ATFKAKSGSG
-93 SKSYAVTI
+93 SKTYTVTI
-101 KNWNTPIINTNC
+101 KNWNTPILNTHC

-126 VASLLVL
+126 VASLMTL

-140 TSLNPSVS
+140 SSLNPSVS
-148 AAPKK
+148 AMPKK
-153 KTYPTS
+153 RTYPTS
-159 QHIIRI
+159 QHILRI
-165 SSFDDWTLKNLVS
+165 STLDDWTLKNLVS

-184 RSTIKKATILKAL
+184 RNNVKRVQITQAL
-197 NGEAEVEVHYKNEV
+197 NGEAEVEVQFKNEI

-223 EISTHCSCSQDLENQ
+223 EISTHCSCSQDLDNQ
-238 ACIHKLGALIV
+238 ACVHKLVALIA
-249 IRDTYGANSPFDKMR
+249 IRDTYGAESPFDKMR

-269 KNKLLAEFGFTLE
+269 KNKLLLEYGFTLE
-282 DDLRGK
+282 DDLKGK
-288 FDFKLKTDGA
+288 FDFKLKSDGA
-298 VQLVKLDVS
+298 VQLVKVDSS

-330 TFSVGIEDGSKEQ
+330 TFSVGIEDSSKEQ
-343 RHILYVIRC
+343 RQILYVIRC
-352 KGEEFVNDIAV
+352 KGEEFVNDVAI

-368 KPSPNGKM
+368 KASPNGKM
-376 TYIRTLKESDI
+376 TYIRTLIESDI

-393 EDSDNQI
+393 EEADNLI
-400 ISLINSIKDDGLK
+400 INLVNSIKDDGLK

-435 SAIDAPII
+435 SAVDAPIV

-457 LADKQVF
+457 LAEKEVF

-514 LASVTNPGSYWT
+514 LASLTNPGSYWT
-526 RTFGKNIYKLANPE
+526 RTFGKIIYKLANPE

-553 IKVRKSNFSGF
+553 IKVRNSNFSGF
-564 FQEFVLP
+564 FQEFILP

-577 IDLQISQEIENQT
+577 IDLQISQEIENQI
-590 LTFKEAKVYLKEDES
+590 LNFKEAKVYLKEDES
-605 NLMLIPVYEYY
+605 NLMIIPVYEYY
-616 TQEREEQQVVEFS
+616 TQDGDEEKILEFS

-635 KINYDSDKITI
+635 KINFDSDKILI
-646 QERNPDAEKYH
+646 QERNPEAEKYN
-657 YDIIREQNT
+657 YDLIREQNS

-679 PFNDVLKEGWLFK
+679 PFNDVLKDGWLFK
-692 FFEAMKEQNVT
+692 FFETMKEQNIT

-713 KYNPNKAVFTVTTG
+713 KYNPNKAVFSVKTG

-754 VLKKQNYVELSD
+754 VLKKQNYVELKD
-766 GSLGMLPEEWLKKYE
+766 GSLGMLPAEWLKKYE
-781 NILKFGRVKGEELQI
+781 NILKFGRIKGDELQI

-837 LPTNIQAKLRDYQV
+837 LPKNIQAKLRDYQV

-883 FLQEQQNRNKHSVHL
+883 FLQEQQNRDKKSVHL

-916 CPDLKLYVHRGG
+916 CPDLKLFVHRGG

-937 KDYDIIL
+937 RDYDIIL

-1020 SAEFFKTEFATPIDK
+1020 SAEFFKTEFANPIDK

-1066 DKTESIIYCEMD
+1066 DKTESIIYCEMG

-1100 AIDGRA
+1100 AIDGKA

-1125 PALLNDEI
+1125 PALLNDDT

-1197 HFQEDDSCRVFLMSL
+1197 HFQEDDTCRVFLMSL

-1225 YVYLV
+1225 YVYLI

-1270 LLLQDKKRDIAKDV
+1270 LLLQDKKRDIAKDI

-1289 GFLKKLSQNDII
+1289 GFLKKLSQDDII